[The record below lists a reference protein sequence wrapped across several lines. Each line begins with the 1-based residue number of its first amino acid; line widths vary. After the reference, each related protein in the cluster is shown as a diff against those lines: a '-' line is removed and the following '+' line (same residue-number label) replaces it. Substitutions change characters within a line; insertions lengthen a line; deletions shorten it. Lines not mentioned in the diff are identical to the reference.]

1 MAVASDRHGVRRAF
15 QSVSVLPGMRAQASE
30 LSPSLCAPTRRSR
43 ATGSCSGRVL
53 LGHRPVVSRWLVP
66 DAEFLK
72 PDDLDQAE
80 PVGVRA

>member
-1 MAVASDRHGVRRAF
+1 
-15 QSVSVLPGMRAQASE
+15 MRVQASE
-30 LSPSLCAPTRRSR
+30 LSPSFCAPDPAFK
-43 ATGSCSGRVL
+43 ATGSSSGRVL
-53 LGHRPVVSRWLVP
+53 LGHRPVASRWPVP